1 MNKLLK
7 EKSKLESILLSQT
20 SFLKGSINGV
30 CAGCKR
36 ANCVCEKKSKDKV
49 YRLTY
54 KDRNQKT
61 KIIYISRD
69 RLGEAKEM
77 INQHKKIK
85 ETLKIIFVTSRLH
98 LNRVRLVFWRGI
110 RHDQISNILYSDNQH
125 VNYLAGNV

>member
-1 MNKLLK
+1 MNKLQK
-7 EKSKLESILLSQT
+7 EKSKLESILLTQT

-36 ANCVCEKKSKDKV
+36 ANCVCEKKSNDKV

-54 KDRNQKT
+54 KDGNQKT

-85 ETLKIIFVTSRLH
+85 ETLNKLFEVNIKIFKE
-98 LNRVRLVFWRGI
+98 
-110 RHDQISNILYSDNQH
+110 QE
-125 VNYLAGNV
+125 